1 MMLPSVLSGLKIVKA
16 IKLMLGAVT
25 LSTASLNAV
34 IDDSAMRNGV
44 EPALIKAFIQAES
57 NWDVN
62 ASRYEPHLKDSS
74 WGLMQVLLKTA
85 KWMLGDDTLTISK
98 LVTPKVNIEAGTKY
112 IKYQLTKY
120 RGNTKDAIAAYNA
133 GKVRKLQD
141 GSYKNQKYVD
151 KVYGLYLQYKT
162 GKSVSAGFFGG
173 NTILIA
179 AASLVAGAVVFALA
193 S

>member
-1 MMLPSVLSGLKIVKA
+1 MIPLSELSALSIVKA

-44 EPALIKAFIQAES
+44 EPALIKAFIQVES

-112 IKYQLTKY
+112 IKYQLNKY
-120 RGNTKDAIAAYNA
+120 GGNVKDAIAAYNA

-151 KVYGLYLQYKT
+151 KVHRLYLQYRT
-162 GKSVSAGFFGG
+162 GKPVSAGFGG
-173 NTILIA
+173 NTLLIA
-179 AASLVAGAVVFALA
+179 AASLAAGAAVFALA